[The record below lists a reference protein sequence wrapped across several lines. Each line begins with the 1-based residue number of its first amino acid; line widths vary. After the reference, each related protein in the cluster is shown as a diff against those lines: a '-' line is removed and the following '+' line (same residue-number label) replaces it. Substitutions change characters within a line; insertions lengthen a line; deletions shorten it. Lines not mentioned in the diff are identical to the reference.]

1 MFRIVSVR
9 DYIRVPPSKFGEPI
23 DKIAVEQLRDMYE
36 GRIERDLGIF
46 VSVFDVRV
54 DKRGIVM
61 FGDGGA
67 YHRVE
72 FKALAFVPLIN
83 EVVEG
88 EVTDTHDF
96 GAFIRVGPTTAFM
109 HKTQIAD
116 ENVIHYDKQSKV
128 FIIGEKT
135 HDKTPRRLGKG
146 DIVRAKI
153 VGVSYFSAQEGNRV
167 NISLT
172 ARQPFLGK
180 LEWIEEELQRKKTK
194 PQQR

>member
-1 MFRIVSVR
+1 VFRIVSVR
-9 DYIRVPPSKFGEPI
+9 DYIRVPPTKFGEPI
-23 DKIAVEQLRDMYE
+23 DKIAVEQLRELYE
-36 GRIERDLGIF
+36 GRVERDLGIF
-46 VSVFDVRV
+46 VTVFDIKIN
-54 DKRGIVM
+54 KRGIVM

-88 EVTDTHDF
+88 EVVDTHDY
-96 GAFIRVGPTTAFM
+96 GAFIRIGPATAFM

-116 ENVIHYDKQSKV
+116 ENVIHYDRQSKI

-135 HDKTPRRLGKG
+135 PEKTPRRLGKG

-153 VGVSYFSAQEGNRV
+153 AGVSYFSTSDGNRV

-180 LEWIEEELQRKKTK
+180 LEWIDEELQKKKIK